1 MKLTFFAITATTIV
15 GLLAQV
21 APTDPTGQFVANAI
35 LQLGVGGSLAIVLL
49 KIRKE
54 DRDTAEKNRDAD
66 RAQIDRL
73 IDKFLDVSTKS
84 NEVANKTVDVTERRR
99 ERVKETNE
107 VVLDR
112 LEEVLNEL
120 EADRA
125 DRKRRKA

>member
-1 MKLTFFAITATTIV
+1 MKLTFCAITATTIV

-21 APTDPTGQFVANAI
+21 APTDPTSQFVATAI

-73 IDKFLDVSTKS
+73 IDKFLDVSLKS
-84 NEVANKTVDVTERRR
+84 NEVATKTVDVTEKRR
-99 ERVKETNE
+99 ERVRETNE

-112 LEEVLNEL
+112 LEEVLEEI

-125 DRKRRKA
+125 ERKRRKT